1 MLLAPQCVLQHL
13 SSGSVVLAGVGNG
26 SSVVVEALCPGAGLQ
41 GSSPW
46 RAGSWGGESSHG
58 GFLDEKG
65 NTKRKMSFRLIWV

>member
-46 RAGSWGGESSHG
+46 RAGSWGG
-58 GFLDEKG
+58 DRKKG
-65 NTKRKMSFRLIWV
+65 KPNQ